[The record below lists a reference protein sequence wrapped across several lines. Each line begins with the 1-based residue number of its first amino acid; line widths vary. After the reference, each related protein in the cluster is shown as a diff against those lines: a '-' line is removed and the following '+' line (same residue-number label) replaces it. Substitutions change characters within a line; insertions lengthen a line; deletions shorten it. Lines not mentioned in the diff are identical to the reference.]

1 MKYYFLRG
9 DKLEEIETRLSP
21 ENLRELKPEYR
32 SVELYNKKNDIPI
45 PDGYKLTGDRLVKTA
60 DKIKQEADEEKKALK
75 DAIVAESI
83 GTVLLHL
90 AGVDK
95 SAELAE
101 IRARLEAVDK
111 SDVIKKIK

>member
-9 DKLEEIETRLSP
+9 DKLEEIETRLST

-32 SVELYNKKNDIPI
+32 SVELYEKKQDVPI

-60 DKIKQEADEEKKALK
+60 DKIKQEADEENKALK
-75 DAIVAESI
+75 EAIVTEAI
-83 GTVLLHL
+83 GTILLHL
-90 AGVDK
+90 SGVDK
-95 SAELAE
+95 TAELAE
-101 IRARLEAVDK
+101 FRSRIEAIDK